1 MVPNVANPNMA
12 NVPYNSNVPNVP
24 ISHNTNVPNIP
35 VVQNRMVPNIPVVQ
49 NSNVPHIPF
58 GRNQFI
64 QSQYSSHHASSAPET
79 LKPPNPPNVQLSSGP
94 TNQNLGTLK
103 SPHVLGQ
110 NCKQFQKP

>member
-35 VVQNRMVPNIPVVQ
+35 VVQSQ
-49 NSNVPHIPF
+49 NVPLMPLAQNPF
-58 GRNQFI
+58 L
-64 QSQYSSHHASSAPET
+64 QSPYSPNHASRALEP
-79 LKPPNPPNVQLSSGP
+79 LKPLIPSNVQLSSGP

-103 SPHVLGQ
+103 SPHVHGQ
-110 NCKQFQKP
+110 DYKQFQKP